1 MIDSVLIT
9 WSTLQIAPIN
19 HHRRMTPLLLL
30 LRDWT
35 NQSGPFLFYIAF
47 TLQYALLGI
56 PPWNYTLII
65 EHTSHSA
72 LAPYPRRRRAGTVL
86 MMGNPENSTRN
97 LFPKQI
103 YRSQCTRLRRSRPV
117 HPAVHTLSI
126 GLSQGAVCSNLRLRP
141 YRISK
146 ISLYIQRCWLN
157 LYLSVSI
164 GHSISIAYCDDDE
177 WRQNVIRANIKQA
190 TPVAQTEWGLC
201 NVTWT
206 VHDDDMT
213 MVIIKW
219 QSNNSCTCTLQFRDK
234 CNSLVYEVSTDHS
247 TTRLD
252 WRLFSRCHQYYV
264 VSLSF
269 HSPVS
274 GWAKD

>member
-1 MIDSVLIT
+1 
-9 WSTLQIAPIN
+9 
-19 HHRRMTPLLLL
+19 MTPLLLL
-30 LRDWT
+30 LLDWT

-72 LAPYPRRRRAGTVL
+72 LAPYPRRRRAGL
-86 MMGNPENSTRN
+86 KLCWWWEIRKNSTRN

-141 YRISK
+141 YRIPK

-164 GHSISIAYCDDDE
+164 GHSNSIAYYDVTTKCDTGE
-177 WRQNVIRANIKQA
+177 YKSKPLQSHRQNGGYAMSH
-190 TPVAQTEWGLC
+190 GL
-201 NVTWT
+201 
-206 VHDDDMT
+206 
-213 MVIIKW
+213 
-219 QSNNSCTCTLQFRDK
+219 
-234 CNSLVYEVSTDHS
+234 S
-247 TTRLD
+247 TTTTT
-252 WRLFSRCHQYYV
+252 WRWL
-264 VSLSF
+264 
-269 HSPVS
+269 
-274 GWAKD
+274 